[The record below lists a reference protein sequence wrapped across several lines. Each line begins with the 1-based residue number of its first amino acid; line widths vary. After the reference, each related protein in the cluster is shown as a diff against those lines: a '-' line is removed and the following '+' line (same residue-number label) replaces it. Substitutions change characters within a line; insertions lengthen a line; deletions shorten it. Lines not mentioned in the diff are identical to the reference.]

1 MSENFS
7 VIPANTKPAQV
18 QSLQAF
24 VGEVPQ
30 GCYVLNPRA
39 TDAAGNTDETPAT
52 FAFTVNAAGEASQS

>member
-1 MSENFS
+1 
-7 VIPANTKPAQV
+7 
-18 QSLQAF
+18 

-52 FAFTVNAAGEASQS
+52 FAFTVNAAGEASHS